1 MPQDIVRD
9 FGYLTLGSRLRR
21 LGEMVQANTQVIMQ
35 ANGIDLPAAH
45 YPFLAALDRNG
56 SLTVGELADV
66 IGISQPGATRTIGQ
80 LAEAGL
86 VELSVSDGDQRRKQ
100 VSLTKAGNDLV
111 AYSTQNVWP
120 GVEAAVRNLCAG
132 LDGDFLQQLAAIE
145 DGLKARPL
153 AERMADPSADR
164 AGERMPKDKDPT

>member
-21 LGEMVQANTQVIMQ
+21 IGEMVQANTQIIMLEH
-35 ANGIDLPAAH
+35 GLDIPAAH

-56 SLTVGELADV
+56 PLAVGELADL

-86 VELSVSDGDQRRKQ
+86 VELTVSDGDQRRKQ
-100 VSLTKAGNDLV
+100 VSLTDKGQDLV
-111 AYSTQNVWP
+111 SYSTRAVWP
-120 GVEAAVRNLCAG
+120 GVEAAVRDLCSNLEG
-132 LDGDFLQQLAAIE
+132 PFIEQLAAIE
-145 DGLKARPL
+145 DGLKIKPL
-153 AERMADPSADR
+153 ASRMKEDK
-164 AGERMPKDKDPT
+164 EPK